1 MEKLNG
7 TNRLRVNQ
15 KFRRNDCRKDNRQQL
30 IKGESGLTKM
40 AQGQAKLHKAEK
52 HKWHKARNKVKA

>member
-1 MEKLNG
+1 MIVG
-7 TNRLRVNQ
+7 
-15 KFRRNDCRKDNRQQL
+15 KDNRQQL

-40 AQGQAKLHKAEK
+40 AQGQGKLHKAEK